1 MDLGIRNKV
10 ALVGGGSEGIGRAVA
25 ESLAAEGVRVALCG
39 RREDAARTAAQEIAS
54 AFGVEA
60 CHVACDLAL
69 PDGPGRFVKEAAERL
84 GPASILVTNAG
95 GPPPGTF
102 ESLDEEAWER
112 AFHLTLMS
120 AVRLIRAAL
129 PAMRE
134 ARWGR
139 VVNIASISVR
149 QPIDGLLLSNAL
161 RGAVVGMAKTLSREA
176 GPDGIL
182 VNTVCPGY
190 TLTARLRDLAERE
203 AGHRGIQPS
212 EILDAWRDRT
222 PLRRIGR
229 PGEVAALVAFLC
241 SESASYVTGTTIC
254 VDGGQVAGLP

>member
-1 MDLGIRNKV
+1 MDLGIKGKT

-25 ESLAAEGVRVALCG
+25 EALAAEGARVALCG
-39 RREDAARTAAQEIAS
+39 RREEVARAAAEEIAS
-54 AFGVEA
+54 TFGVET
-60 CHVACDLAL
+60 CHVACDLSSPEA
-69 PDGPGRFVKEAAERL
+69 PGRFVKEAAGRL
-84 GPASILVTNAG
+84 GPAAILVTNAG

-102 ESLDEEAWER
+102 DELEEEAWER
-112 AFHLTLMS
+112 AFQLTLMS
-120 AVRLIRAAL
+120 AVRLARAAL

-139 VVNIASISVR
+139 IVNIASVSVR
-149 QPIDGLLLSNAL
+149 QPIDGLLLSNSL
-161 RGAVVGMAKTLSREA
+161 RAAVVGMAKTLSREA

-190 TLTARLRDLAERE
+190 TLTDRLRDLAARE
-203 AGHRGIQPS
+203 AGHRGVQPS
-212 EILDAWRDRT
+212 EVLDAWREKA

-241 SESASYVTGTTIC
+241 SEAASYVTGTTIC
-254 VDGGQVAGLP
+254 ADGGLVAGLP